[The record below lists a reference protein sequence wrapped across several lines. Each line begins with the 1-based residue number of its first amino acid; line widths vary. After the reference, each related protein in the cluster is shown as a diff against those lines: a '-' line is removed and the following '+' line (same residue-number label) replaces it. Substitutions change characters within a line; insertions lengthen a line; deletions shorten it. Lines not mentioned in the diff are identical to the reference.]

1 MQKSKMQIKL
11 ELTIKSLTEKEN
23 KTTND
28 LVRLT
33 NAKLKLEDKS
43 LSKVYKNLTKNVS
56 EDLKPL
62 INQILGKAKMPT
74 FEEFS
79 KEMPKKASYSNYSGL
94 QCLARFNKAAKLA
107 TKVEK
112 QGGTMLKA
120 A

>member
-1 MQKSKMQIKL
+1 MKKSQIQVKL
-11 ELTIKSLTEKEN
+11 ELTIETLSNKEN

-56 EDLKPL
+56 EELKPL
-62 INQILGKAKMPT
+62 IKQILGKAKMPT
-74 FEEFS
+74 FEEF
-79 KEMPKKASYSNYSGL
+79 KNEMPEKYSYSNFSGL
-94 QCLARFNKAAKLA
+94 QCLARFNKSAMQAAK
-107 TKVEK
+107 VEQ
-112 QGGTMLKA
+112 QGGTILKA